1 MKKGVFH
8 TNGFK
13 PLKEVVRII
22 GKSEPNCSE
31 CFFRR
36 DCGPGCL
43 YKEMRWY
50 LEEYQAV
57 LERPLG
63 ERLIEVLRE
72 VRGEE

>member
-1 MKKGVFH
+1 MKNGVFH

-13 PLKEVVRII
+13 PLEEVARII

-57 LERPLG
+57 LERPLS
-63 ERLIEVLRE
+63 ERLVDVLRE
-72 VRGEE
+72 VRKE